1 MSHKMYAA
9 ISVLGLSAAWF
20 ALAQSNAP
28 ITGQWTIGNSGSPDK
43 VRFSI
48 QRTSPNHNM
57 NSSSDAP
64 LNQFRGIT
72 RGQLDSPGTV
82 AQFELVRDA
91 GTFHFEGYLRN
102 GGGGG
107 NFVFTP
113 NPNYANELRPLGF
126 AGNLNEE
133 KVFTMA
139 VHDVS
144 VAYIRDMNA
153 LGIRTDSEDKLVTMR
168 IHGVTPEYVRG
179 FKDLGYTELSAD
191 KLVTMRIHG
200 VNTEFAR
207 GLKDMGYNSVNT
219 DQMVTMK
226 IHGASLDFIK
236 SINGLGY
243 DHPSIEQFVT
253 MRIHGVSPEF
263 IQKTRNLGM
272 GNLSIDKLV
281 SLRIHGVVE

>member
-1 MSHKMYAA
+1 MSRKIYAA
-9 ISVLGLSAAWF
+9 FSVLGLSAAWF

-28 ITGQWTIGNSGSPDK
+28 ITGQWTIGSSGSPDK

-48 QRTSPNHNM
+48 QRTSANHNM

-64 LNQFRGIT
+64 LSQFRGIT
-72 RGQLDSPGTV
+72 RAQIDSTGTV
-82 AQFELVRDA
+82 ARFDLVRDA

-107 NFVFTP
+107 NFSFTP
-113 NPNYANELRPLGF
+113 NPNYANELRSFGF
-126 AGNLNEE
+126 AGNLTDE
-133 KVFTMA
+133 KVFSMA

-144 VAYIRDMNA
+144 AAYIRDMNV
-153 LGIRTDSEDKLVTMR
+153 LGIRPDSEDKLITMR
-168 IHGVTPEYVRG
+168 IHGVTPEYVQG
-179 FKDLGYTELSAD
+179 FKDLGYSELSAD

-200 VNTEFAR
+200 VSTEFAR
-207 GLKDMGYNSVNT
+207 GLKDMGYNSISA
-219 DQMVTMK
+219 DQMVTMR

-236 SINGLGY
+236 EINGLGY
-243 DHPSIEQFVT
+243 DHPTVDQLVT

-263 IQKTRNLGM
+263 IRKTRNLGM

-281 SLRIHGVVE
+281 NLRIHGVVD

>member
-1 MSHKMYAA
+1 MSRKIYAA
-9 ISVLGLSAAWF
+9 ISVLGLSVAWF
-20 ALAQSNAP
+20 ALAQNNAP
-28 ITGQWTIGNSGSPDK
+28 ITGQWTIGSSGSPDK

-64 LNQFRGIT
+64 LSQFRGIT
-72 RGQLDSPGTV
+72 RAQIDSTGTV
-82 AQFELVRDA
+82 ARFDLVRDA

-107 NFVFTP
+107 NFTFTP
-113 NPNYANELRPLGF
+113 NPNYANELRSFGF
-126 AGNLNEE
+126 AGNLTDEE
-133 KVFTMA
+133 VFSMA

-144 VAYIRDMNA
+144 AAYIRDMNA
-153 LGIRTDSEDKLVTMR
+153 LGIRPDSEEKLITMR
-168 IHGVTPEYVRG
+168 IHGVTPEYVQG
-179 FKDLGYTELSAD
+179 FKDLGYSELSAD

-200 VNTEFAR
+200 VSTEFAR
-207 GLKDMGYNSVNT
+207 GLKVTGYTSVST
-219 DQMVTMK
+219 DKMVTMR

-236 SINGLGY
+236 EINALGY
-243 DHPSIEQFVT
+243 DHPTVDQLVT

-263 IQKTRNLGM
+263 IRKTRNLGM

>member
-1 MSHKMYAA
+1 MSLKNYAA
-9 ISVLGLSAAWF
+9 ISVLGLSASWF

-28 ITGQWTIGNSGSPDK
+28 ITGQWTIASAGSPDK
-43 VRFSI
+43 VRFGI

-64 LNQFRGIT
+64 LSQFRGIT
-72 RGQLDSPGTV
+72 RAQIDSAGNVTR
-82 AQFELVRDA
+82 FDLVRDA
-91 GTFHFEGYLRN
+91 GTFHMEGYLQN

-107 NFVFTP
+107 NFSFTP
-113 NPNYANELRPLGF
+113 NPNYGNELRSLGF
-126 AGNLNEE
+126 TGELTDE

-144 VAYIRDMNA
+144 AAYIRDMNA
-153 LGIRTDSEDKLVTMR
+153 LGIRPDSEDKLVAMR

-179 FKDLGYTELSAD
+179 FKDLGYSELSAD

-200 VNTEFAR
+200 VSTDFAR
-207 GLKDMGYNSVNT
+207 GLKDMGYNSVTT
-219 DQMVTMK
+219 DQMVTMR

-236 SINGLGY
+236 EINALGY
-243 DHPSIEQFVT
+243 DHPTVDQLVT

-263 IQKTRNLGM
+263 IRKTRNLGM